1 LLALSRGIIYATNE
15 HMTQAQP
22 QLKTG
27 DLIQLIRPIAG
38 VAAGTRGIILW
49 GFRSDPLYDVH
60 FDG

>member
-1 LLALSRGIIYATNE
+1 
-15 HMTQAQP
+15 MTQAQP

-27 DLIQLIRPIAG
+27 DLIELIRPIAG